1 MRKSAECSSD
11 QPQIRHQITFLVHS
25 VSQTAAAYTPKKKK
39 ECQSVVNEYLQNSSP
54 LKAISFKKAHIFKST
69 LYWLFSSRQAW
80 HQHKEDTCPA
90 AFLSDLARQTCSL
103 ARDQTKDP
111 VQGGHSPVSRV
122 VPNFCCRCS
131 SDPGKQIEPLKD

>member
-1 MRKSAECSSD
+1 MRKSAVCSSD

-25 VSQTAAAYTPKKKK
+25 VFQTAAAYTPKKKEK
-39 ECQSVVNEYLQNSSP
+39 NVSQWPLLINEYLQNSSP
-54 LKAISFKKAHIFKST
+54 LKAISFRKAHVFIST

-80 HQHKEDTCPA
+80 HQHKEDTCPT
-90 AFLSDLARQTCSL
+90 AFFTCSL